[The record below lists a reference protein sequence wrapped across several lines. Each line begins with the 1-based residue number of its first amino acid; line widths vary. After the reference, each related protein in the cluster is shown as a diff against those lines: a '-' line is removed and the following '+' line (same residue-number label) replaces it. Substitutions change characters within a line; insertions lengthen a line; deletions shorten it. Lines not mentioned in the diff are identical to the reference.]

1 MTDGGPDTQYVLL
14 VDIVGSRDIE
24 DRAAFEARLEDALEY
39 VNEAER
45 ESISTPFTQMKG
57 IDEFGGVL
65 TEVSPVPDIVAGILD
80 RIYPTQAR
88 FAIASGEIDVG
99 TGSETVAKMDGPAFH
114 RASTLLDGVE
124 ENGLYVD
131 VDTGRGIDGVFA
143 AALNLLVLG
152 RDDLTERQVEVI
164 LAYERYGT
172 QSRAG
177 EELGLQQQ
185 AVSNSLRR
193 ANYMRRRE
201 IRRSLRGALEEV
213 YD

>member
-24 DRAAFEARLEDALEY
+24 DRAAFETRLEGALEY
-39 VNEAER
+39 VNDAER
-45 ESISTPFTQMKG
+45 ESLSTPFTQMKG

-65 TEVSPVPDIVAGILD
+65 TEVSPVPDIAAGILD

-88 FAIASGEIDVG
+88 FAIASGDIDVG

-114 RASTLLDGVE
+114 RASTLLDGIE
-124 ENGLYVD
+124 ESGMYVD

-143 AALNLLVLG
+143 AALNLLILG

-172 QSRAG
+172 QSGAG

-193 ANYMRRRE
+193 ADYMRRRE
-201 IRRSLRGALEEV
+201 IRRSLRRALEDV

>member
-1 MTDGGPDTQYVLL
+1 MSGAGQDTQYVLL
-14 VDIVGSRDIE
+14 VDIVESRDIE
-24 DRAAFEARLEDALEY
+24 DRAAFEKRLEDALEY

-45 ESISTPFTQMKG
+45 ESISTPFTRMKG

-65 TEVSPVPDIVAGILD
+65 TEVSPVPDIVSGILD
-80 RIYPTQAR
+80 RIHPTQAR
-88 FAIASGEIDVG
+88 FALASGDIDVG

-114 RASTLLDGVE
+114 RASTLLDGIE
-124 ENGLYVD
+124 ERGLYVD
-131 VDTGRGIDGVFA
+131 VDTGGDIDGVFA
-143 AALNLLVLG
+143 AALNLLILG
-152 RDDLTERQVEVI
+152 RDTLTERQVEVI

-177 EELGLQQQ
+177 EELGLRQQ

-193 ANYMRRRE
+193 ANYVRRRE
-201 IRRSLRGALEEV
+201 IRRGLRRALEAV